1 MLLRVQ
7 SCSSHAWFVWT
18 VSILSGPM
26 RSLWALGHLPGRQDR
41 KIQCVMR
48 TGGTVYHRVL
58 SALVLT
64 EVAIVVEKA
73 SPRYRL
79 TPDDCPRRS
88 WNSNR

>member
-26 RSLWALGHLPGRQDR
+26 RSLWALGHSPGRQDQM
-41 KIQCVMR
+41 IQCVMR
-48 TGGTVYHRVL
+48 MGGTIYHRVL
-58 SALVLT
+58 TASFLT
-64 EVAIVVEKA
+64 VIAIEVEKA
-73 SPRYRL
+73 SPRPRL
-79 TPDDCPRRS
+79 TPDDCPRHS